1 MPKELTKSLST
12 RVAEVEKQA
21 HEEGFQKREDE
32 RKVLFSKFPQRL
44 EVQNEVGL
52 LDELPVPEV
61 FKAQVIVENQSFIDT
76 TVNSSV
82 LKLES
87 VNAITVMQGLK
98 SQPIAER
105 EEPSK
110 YQKNDPG

>member
-1 MPKELTKSLST
+1 MPEELTKSLST

-32 RKVLFSKFPQRL
+32 RKVLFSKFAERLEVENNL
-44 EVQNEVGL
+44 EVQNEAGL

-82 LKLES
+82 QKFES
-87 VNAITVMQGLK
+87 VNY
-98 SQPIAER
+98 PR
-105 EEPSK
+105 EGSRR
-110 YQKNDPG
+110 